1 MGPEHRVV
9 SSADAPPA
17 LGPYSQA
24 VRCGDLVFCAGQIG
38 LDPSSGEL
46 VTGGIQPQTRRVLD
60 SLRAVLGAA
69 GLGLEHVVKTTV
81 FLASM
86 QDFGAMNDIYAEFF
100 SESPPA
106 RATVEVSGLPRA
118 ALVEIEAI
126 ARGGP

>member
-1 MGPEHRVV
+1 MGPERQVV

-24 VRCGDLVFCAGQIG
+24 LRCGDLVFCSGQIG
-38 LDPSSGEL
+38 LDPSTGEL
-46 VTGGIQPQTRRVLD
+46 VTGGIRPETRRVLD
-60 SLRAVLGAA
+60 NLRAVLRAA

-81 FLASM
+81 FLASL
-86 QDFGAMNDIYAEFF
+86 QDFSAMNEIYAEFF

-106 RATVEVSGLPRA
+106 RATIEVAGLPKA

-126 ARGGP
+126 ARGDP

>member
-1 MGPEHRVV
+1 MGPEREGV

-24 VRCGDLVFCAGQIG
+24 LRCGDLVFCSGQIG
-38 LDPSSGEL
+38 LNPSSGEL
-46 VTGGIQPQTRRVLD
+46 VAGGIQPQTRRVLEN
-60 SLRAVLGAA
+60 LRAVLSAA

-86 QDFGAMNDIYAEFF
+86 GDFGAMNEVYAEFF

-106 RATVEVSGLPRA
+106 RATIEVSGLPRA
-118 ALVEIEAI
+118 ALVEIDAI
-126 ARGGP
+126 ARGP

>member
-1 MGPEHRVV
+1 MGPERQVV

-46 VTGGIQPQTRRVLD
+46 VVGGIRSQTRRVLD
-60 SLRAVLGAA
+60 NLRAVLQAA
-69 GLGLEHVVKTTV
+69 GLGLDRVVKTTV

-86 QDFGAMNDIYAEFF
+86 EDFSAMNEIYAEFF

-126 ARGGP
+126 ARGSP